1 MLSLPDAYARR
12 AIFMLLFKGGMI
24 KNAQGDYNLSLIT
37 SFHFSI
43 AKQEFDRFSSFFAF
57 PFPIAGGSS
66 DDFAPGVYEKIDRNA
81 AQAKLGGELGF
92 GIQ

>member
-1 MLSLPDAYARR
+1 MLSLPDVEARR

-24 KNAQGDYNLSLIT
+24 ENAQRNYNLSLIT

-43 AKQEFDRFSSFFAF
+43 EKQEFDRFSALFAF
-57 PFPIAGGSS
+57 PLPIAGGSS

-81 AQAKLGGELGF
+81 AHAKLGGELGF